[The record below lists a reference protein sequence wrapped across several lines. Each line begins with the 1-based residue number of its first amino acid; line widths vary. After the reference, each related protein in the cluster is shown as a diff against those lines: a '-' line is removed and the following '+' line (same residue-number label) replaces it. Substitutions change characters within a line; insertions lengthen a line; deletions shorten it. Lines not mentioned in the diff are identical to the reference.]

1 MTGVDPA
8 DIAQA
13 LRAAMHGE
21 VDFSARRR
29 AEYSSDASNY
39 RVVPQVVAF
48 PRDAGDILA
57 VAEVSRQTA
66 TPLTT
71 RGAGTSIAGNAV
83 GPGIVLDTSRHL
95 GRILDL
101 DPQARTAKVEP
112 GVVLA
117 SLQAAAAPHGLRF
130 GPDPSTQSRATLGG
144 MIGNNA
150 CGAHALAYGRT
161 ADNVLELDVV
171 DGTGRR
177 FTAACGLDPVP
188 GLDALV
194 SANLALLRTEFGR
207 LRRQVSGYS
216 LEHLLPENGAS
227 LARTLAGTEGTVV
240 TMLGAT
246 VRLVPVARAHALVVL
261 GYPDVADAADAVP
274 AILAHTPLAIE
285 GLDARMVDVVRRRKG
300 SSRVPELPPGDAWL
314 MVEMGAESAAE
325 ALALAQAMAADAGAI
340 AAAVIPAGPE
350 ASAVWRIR
358 EDGAGLGGRTP
369 DNQQAWP
376 GWEDAAVPPVRLGA
390 YLREFRALMG
400 SYQLDGLLYGHFGDG
415 CIHVRIDF
423 PLDRPG
429 GVAVMRRFLTDAA
442 HLVTAHGGSLSG
454 EHGDG
459 RARSELLPVMYSPGA
474 LAAFG
479 GFKHLLDPAD
489 LLNPGVLVRPRPLD
503 ADLRRPAALP
513 LPRLGG
519 FAFDEDDGDLT
530 TAVHRCV
537 GVAKCRADS
546 SGTGGFM
553 CPSYLATRDEK
564 DSTRGRARVL
574 QDMANGTLI
583 SGGWRSPEVHDSL
596 DLCLSCKACSADC
609 PAGVDMAR
617 YKSEVTYRAYRRRL
631 RPRSHYA
638 LGQLPR
644 WSRLAGAAPRLANA
658 LLRIRPLATAVLA
671 AGGMDTRRAIPS
683 FAPVPFRRS
692 NRSRS
697 ALRHAPA
704 SGGGQRLVVL
714 WADSF
719 SDAFDPGV
727 PAAALTVLGQAGYQV
742 IVPERSACCGL
753 TWISTGQLD
762 GARRRL
768 SVLLDILGP
777 YAEAGIPIVGLEPS
791 CTAVL
796 RSDLADLF
804 PADARAAAVAAATRT
819 LAELLTAPPPLGPG
833 PQWAPPDLAGVQ
845 IIAQP
850 HCHHYSVM
858 GYGADRALLSAAGA
872 TVTTLAGCCGLAGNF
887 GMEKGHYEVSA
898 AVAEL
903 ALLPALRGAAPGTVF
918 LADGF
923 SCRTQA
929 DQLGGVR
936 GRHLAQILASRPRAA
951 DPAGPPPSR

>member
-21 VDFSARRR
+21 VDFSSRRR

-48 PRDAGDILA
+48 PRDTGGILA
-57 VAEVSRQTA
+57 VAEVSRQTG
-66 TPLTT
+66 TPLTM

-101 DPQARTAKVEP
+101 DPHARTARVEP

-117 SLQAAAAPHGLRF
+117 SLQGAAAPHGLRF

-161 ADNVLELDVV
+161 ADNVVELDVV

-177 FTAACGLDPVP
+177 FTAGHGLDPVP
-188 GLDALV
+188 GLDKLV

-246 VRLVPVARAHALVVL
+246 VRLVAVAPAHALVVL

-274 AILAHTPLAIE
+274 AILAHAPLAIE
-285 GLDARMVDVVRRRKG
+285 GLDARMVDVVRHRKG

-340 AAAVIPAGPE
+340 AATVIPAGPE

-369 DNQQAWP
+369 DNRQAWP
-376 GWEDAAVPPVRLGA
+376 GWEDAAVPPDRLGA
-390 YLREFRALMG
+390 YLREFRALMR
-400 SYQLDGLLYGHFGDG
+400 SYELDGLLYGHFGDG

-423 PLDRPG
+423 PLDRPDG
-429 GVAVMRRFLTDAA
+429 PGVMRRFLTDAA
-442 HLVTAHGGSLSG
+442 HLVTGHGGSLSG

-474 LAAFG
+474 LAAFS
-479 GFKHLLDPAD
+479 GFKHLLDPGD

-513 LPRLGG
+513 LPRLAG
-519 FAFDEDDGDLT
+519 FAFGEDDGDLT

-546 SGTGGFM
+546 SESGGFM

-564 DSTRGRARVL
+564 DSTRARARVL
-574 QDMANGTLI
+574 QEMANGTLV

-617 YKSEVTYRAYRRRL
+617 YKSEVAYRAYRRRL

-638 LGQLPR
+638 LGWLPR
-644 WSRLAGAAPRLANA
+644 WSRWAGAAPRVVNA

-671 AGGMDTRRAIPS
+671 AGGMDTRRTIPS

-692 NRSRS
+692 AGRRS
-697 ALRHAPA
+697 AVHAQP
-704 SGGGQRLVVL
+704 SGGTGAAGPDGSQRPVVL

-719 SDAFDPGV
+719 SDAFDPEV
-727 PAAALTVLGQAGYQV
+727 PQAALTVLGQAGYQV
-742 IVPERSACCGL
+742 IVPGRSACCGL

-768 SVLLDILGP
+768 SALLDILGP
-777 YAEAGIPIVGLEPS
+777 YAEAGISIVGLEPS

-804 PADARAAAVAAATRT
+804 PGDSRAAAVAAATHT

-833 PQWAPPDLAGVQ
+833 PQWAPPDLAGTE

-850 HCHHYSVM
+850 HCHHYSVL

-887 GMEKGHYEVSA
+887 GMEKGHYEVST

-903 ALLPALRGAAPGTVF
+903 ALLPALRSAAPGTLF

-936 GRHLAQILASRPRAA
+936 GIHLAQILASRPRT
-951 DPAGPPPSR
+951 

>member
-1 MTGVDPA
+1 MDPA
-8 DIAQA
+8 DIGQA
-13 LRAAMHGE
+13 LRAAMRGE
-21 VDFSARRR
+21 VDESSRRR

-48 PRDAGDILA
+48 PRDTDDILA
-57 VAEVSRQTA
+57 VAEVSRRTG

-83 GPGIVLDTSRHL
+83 GAGIVLDTSRHL
-95 GRILDL
+95 GQILDL
-101 DPQARTAKVEP
+101 DPQARTARVEP
-112 GVVLA
+112 GVILA

-177 FTAACGLDPVP
+177 FTAGQGPDQVP
-188 GLDALV
+188 GLDKLV

-246 VRLVPVARAHALVVL
+246 VRLVPVAQAHALVVL
-261 GYPDVADAADAVP
+261 GYPDVADAAEVVP
-274 AILAHTPLAIE
+274 AILAHSPLAIE

-314 MVEMGAESAAE
+314 MVEMGADSAAE
-325 ALALAQAMAADAGAI
+325 AVSLARGMVAGAGAL

-350 ASAVWRIR
+350 ASAIWRIR
-358 EDGAGLGGRTP
+358 EDGAGLAGRTP
-369 DNQQAWP
+369 DNKQGWP
-376 GWEDAAVPPVRLGA
+376 GWEDAAVQPDRLGP
-390 YLREFRALMG
+390 YLREFRALLG
-400 SYQLDGLLYGHFGDG
+400 SYHLDGLLYGHFGDG

-423 PLDRPG
+423 PLDQPG
-429 GVAVMRRFLTDAA
+429 GPSVMRQFLTDAA
-442 HLVTAHGGSLSG
+442 HLVAAHGGSLSG

-459 RARSELLPVMYSPGA
+459 RARSELLPVMYSPEA

-479 GFKHLLDPAD
+479 AFKHLLDPAG

-503 ADLRRPAALP
+503 ADLRRPAAAP
-513 LPRLGG
+513 LPRQAG
-519 FAFDEDDGDLT
+519 FAFTEDDGDLT

-537 GVAKCRADS
+537 GVGKCRADS
-546 SGTGGFM
+546 SGSGGFM

-574 QDMANGTLI
+574 QEMANGTLV
-583 SGGWRSPEVHDSL
+583 SGGWRSPEVRDSL

-617 YKSEVTYRAYRRRL
+617 YKSEVAYRAYRRRL

-644 WSRLAGAAPRLANA
+644 WARLAGAAPRLANA
-658 LLRIRPLATAVLA
+658 LLRAGPLATAVLA

-683 FAPVPFRRS
+683 FAEVPFRRS
-692 NRSRS
+692 AARRAAAARS
-697 ALRHAPA
+697 ARPRSAIPAPD
-704 SGGGQRLVVL
+704 SSQRPVVL

-727 PAAALTVLGQAGYQV
+727 PQAALMVLGQAGYHV
-742 IVPERSACCGL
+742 IIPGRSACCGL

-768 SVLLDILGP
+768 GTLLDVLGP
-777 YAEAGIPIVGLEPS
+777 HAEAGIPIIGLEPS

-796 RSDLADLF
+796 RSDLEDLF
-804 PADARAAAVAAATRT
+804 PGDARAAAVSAATRT

-833 PQWAPPDLAGVQ
+833 PQWAPPDLTGTE

-858 GYGADRALLSAAGA
+858 GYGPDRALLSAAGA
-872 TVTTLAGCCGLAGNF
+872 AVTTLAGCCGLAGNF

-903 ALLPALRGAAPGTVF
+903 ALLPALRRAAPGTVF

-929 DQLGGVR
+929 GQLGGVR
-936 GRHLAQILASRPRAA
+936 GQHLAQILASPPRT
-951 DPAGPPPSR
+951 

>member
-1 MTGVDPA
+1 MTCVDPA

-13 LRAAMHGE
+13 LRVAMHGE
-21 VDFSARRR
+21 VDFSSRRR

-48 PRDAGDILA
+48 PRDTGDILA
-57 VAEVSRQTA
+57 AAEVSRQTA

-83 GPGIVLDTSRHL
+83 GPGIVLDTSRHVN
-95 GRILDL
+95 RILDL
-101 DPQARTAKVEP
+101 DPQAQTAKVEP

-117 SLQAAAAPHGLRF
+117 SLQAAAAPRGLRF

-177 FTAACGLDPVP
+177 FTAGCGLDPVP
-188 GLDALV
+188 GLDTLV

-207 LRRQVSGYS
+207 LHRQVSGYS

-246 VRLVPVARAHALVVL
+246 VRLVPVARAHALAVL

-274 AILAHTPLAIE
+274 AILAHAPLAIE

-340 AAAVIPAGPE
+340 AAVVIPAGPE

-369 DNQQAWP
+369 DNRQAWP
-376 GWEDAAVPPVRLGA
+376 GWEDAAVPPGQLGT

-400 SYQLDGLLYGHFGDG
+400 SYRLDGLLYGHFGDG

-429 GVAVMRRFLTDAA
+429 GAAVMRRFLTDAA

-459 RARSELLPVMYSPGA
+459 RARSELLPVMYSPDA
-474 LAAFG
+474 LAAFS

-513 LPRLGG
+513 LPRLKG

-537 GVAKCRADS
+537 GVARCRADS
-546 SGTGGFM
+546 SRTGGFM

-638 LGQLPR
+638 LGWLPR
-644 WSRLAGAAPRLANA
+644 WSRGAGAAPRLVNA

-683 FAPVPFRRS
+683 FALVPFRRS
-692 NRSRS
+692 NGSRS
-697 ALRHAPA
+697 ALHHAPA
-704 SGGGQRLVVL
+704 SGGGQRPVVL

-719 SDAFDPGV
+719 SDAFDPEV
-727 PAAALTVLGQAGYQV
+727 PQAALTVLGQAGYQV
-742 IVPERSACCGL
+742 IVPERPACCGL

-768 SVLLDILGP
+768 GTLLDILGP

-804 PADARAAAVAAATRT
+804 PGESRAAAVAAATRT

-833 PQWAPPDLAGVQ
+833 PQWAPPDLAGTQ

-858 GYGADRALLSAAGA
+858 GYGADQALLSAAGA

-887 GMEKGHYEVSA
+887 GMEKGHYEVST

-936 GRHLAQILASRPRAA
+936 GTHLAQILASRLQP
-951 DPAGPPPSR
+951 